1 MKKFTLIIASFAF
14 VAFVAQAQVERNMVA
29 VEIGTGTWCT
39 YCPGAAMGADD
50 LVANGKR
57 VAIVENHNG
66 DTYVTPNTDCRNTY
80 YNITGYPT
88 ARFDG
93 GNAVVGGS
101 HTASMYS
108 SYLPKYNICIAIPS
122 PLTIDY
128 TVTRTGQQFSF
139 NFTITK
145 VAALPNNQVKFQFV
159 ATQSEIAQVWQG
171 QTHLNFV
178 NRLNLPDCGGTA
190 LDFTSSDVQTVSI
203 VANIDPMWPMKDI
216 EFVAFVQD
224 DATKTIHNTIRPVMS
239 DFSAST
245 PTNICQNNTISF
257 SDNSVG
263 RPAEVS
269 WLFPGGSPSSSTS
282 EAPSILYQVPGVY
295 DVIMITKTGLD
306 TDSVIKAD
314 YVTIRPGAITTTPV
328 GNTLVCTNNLNQTT
342 DYTTEGGAAG
352 TTYMWEIY
360 PATGAGTITNNGA
373 SCTIHWTHNWYGT
386 ASLRVRG
393 SNDCGL
399 GPWTEYMDIS
409 CTSCVGIDEKEQ
421 AQAVSVFPNPASKD
435 MTINVN
441 TGTSE
446 VLSIK
451 MMNALGTVV
460 YAKNISTT
468 GKLSHVINVSGL
480 AEGMYFLNVEGKK
493 VNSSQKI
500 TIQH

>member
-1 MKKFTLIIASFAF
+1 MKKFTLIIASFAL

-101 HTASMYS
+101 HTASMYP

-128 TVTRTGQQFSF
+128 TVTRNGQQFSF

-159 ATQSEIAQVWQG
+159 TTQSEIAQVWQG
-171 QTHLNFV
+171 QTILNFV
-178 NRLNLPDCGGTA
+178 NRLMLPDCEGTA
-190 LDFTSSDVQTVSI
+190 IDFTSSDVQTVSI
-203 VANIDPMWPMKDI
+203 VANIDPMWPMHDI

-224 DATKTIHNTIRPVMS
+224 DATKAIHNTIRPVMS
-239 DFSAST
+239 DFTATT

-257 SDNSVG
+257 ADNSVG

-282 EAPSILYQVPGVY
+282 EAPSILYQTPGIY

-306 TDSVIKAD
+306 TDSVVKDD

-342 DYTTEGGAAG
+342 DYTTEGGSAG
-352 TTYMWEIY
+352 TTYIWDIY

-373 SCTIHWTHNWYGT
+373 SCTIHWTHNWNGT

-393 SNDCGL
+393 TNDCGL

-409 CTSCVGIDEKEQ
+409 CTSCVGIGEKEQ
-421 AQAVSVFPNPASKD
+421 SQQVSVFPNPASKD
-435 MTINVN
+435 LTVNIN

-451 MMNALGTVV
+451 LINALGTVV
-460 YAKNISTT
+460 YSKNISTT
-468 GKLSHVINVSGL
+468 GKLNHVINVSGF